1 MLPWASE
8 GREGGAAG
16 LSLRLLGA
24 AGSPTMSWTAREL
37 PYRPRSPW
45 SDSSK

>member
-24 AGSPTMSWTAREL
+24 AGSPTMSWAARAGGALSAEVPL
-37 PYRPRSPW
+37 V
-45 SDSSK
+45 

>member
-24 AGSPTMSWTAREL
+24 AGSPTMSGTARAGASL
-37 PYRPRSPW
+37 LAKVPLV
-45 SDSSK
+45 